1 MNDFINFET
10 GIDENVGKD
19 EDDEVS
25 EISEIE
31 SDFIDDQEVNTDIN
45 LYRQFDNV
53 ENDIEQVLRETYNE
67 TIEDIE
73 NFDEISNLCDGSED
87 EIEIDDFKN
96 FELEIKKFNESLFPR
111 VDNENEKVEN
121 QFCKVVLYALRF
133 DKTELKD
140 TCNNEEFEKIID
152 KDLFEKLS
160 KPEKLKFIIDLQK
173 FHNLCYE
180 INSIL
185 SKHNYFLRVFE
196 LQNKF
201 R

>member
-1 MNDFINFET
+1 MSDFINFEA
-10 GIDENVGKD
+10 GIDEDVGKD
-19 EDDEVS
+19 ENDEVS
-25 EISEIE
+25 DISEIE
-31 SDFIDDQEVNTDIN
+31 PDFIDDQEVNTDIN

-96 FELEIKKFNESLFPR
+96 FELDIKKFNESLFPR
-111 VDNENEKVEN
+111 VDNENEKAEN

-140 TCNNEEFEKIID
+140 TCNNEDFKKIID
-152 KDLFEKLS
+152 KDQMKNS
-160 KPEKLKFIIDLQK
+160 VNLK
-173 FHNLCYE
+173 N
-180 INSIL
+180 
-185 SKHNYFLRVFE
+185 
-196 LQNKF
+196 
-201 R
+201 

>member
-1 MNDFINFET
+1 MSDFINFEA
-10 GIDENVGKD
+10 GIDEDVGKD
-19 EDDEVS
+19 ENDEVS
-25 EISEIE
+25 DISEIE
-31 SDFIDDQEVNTDIN
+31 PDFIDDQEVNTDIN

-111 VDNENEKVEN
+111 VDNENEKAEN
-121 QFCKVVLYALRF
+121 QFCKLVLYALRF

-140 TCNNEEFEKIID
+140 TCNNE
-152 KDLFEKLS
+152 
-160 KPEKLKFIIDLQK
+160 
-173 FHNLCYE
+173 
-180 INSIL
+180 
-185 SKHNYFLRVFE
+185 
-196 LQNKF
+196 
-201 R
+201 

>member
-1 MNDFINFET
+1 MSDFINFEA
-10 GIDENVGKD
+10 GIDEDVGKD
-19 EDDEVS
+19 ENDEVS
-25 EISEIE
+25 DISEIE
-31 SDFIDDQEVNTDIN
+31 PDFIDDQEVNTDIN

-67 TIEDIE
+67 AIEDIE

-111 VDNENEKVEN
+111 VDNENEKAEN

-140 TCNNEEFEKIID
+140 TCNNEDFKKKID
-152 KDLFEKLS
+152 KDQMKNS
-160 KPEKLKFIIDLQK
+160 VNLK
-173 FHNLCYE
+173 N
-180 INSIL
+180 
-185 SKHNYFLRVFE
+185 
-196 LQNKF
+196 
-201 R
+201 

>member
-1 MNDFINFET
+1 MSDFINFEA
-10 GIDENVGKD
+10 GIDEDVGKD
-19 EDDEVS
+19 ENDEVS
-25 EISEIE
+25 DISEIE
-31 SDFIDDQEVNTDIN
+31 PDFIDDQEVNTDIN

-111 VDNENEKVEN
+111 VDNENEKAEN
-121 QFCKVVLYALRF
+121 QFCKVVLYAPRF

-140 TCNNEEFEKIID
+140 TCNNEDFKKIID
-152 KDLFEKLS
+152 KDQMKNS
-160 KPEKLKFIIDLQK
+160 VNLK
-173 FHNLCYE
+173 N
-180 INSIL
+180 
-185 SKHNYFLRVFE
+185 
-196 LQNKF
+196 
-201 R
+201 

>member
-1 MNDFINFET
+1 M
-10 GIDENVGKD
+10 
-19 EDDEVS
+19 
-25 EISEIE
+25 
-31 SDFIDDQEVNTDIN
+31 
-45 LYRQFDNV
+45 
-53 ENDIEQVLRETYNE
+53 
-67 TIEDIE
+67 
-73 NFDEISNLCDGSED
+73 CDGSED

-121 QFCKVVLYALRF
+121 KFCKVVLYALRF

-152 KDLFEKLS
+152 NDFFEKLS

-173 FHNLCYE
+173 FPNLCYE
-180 INSIL
+180 INSTL

-196 LQNKF
+196 LKNKF
-201 R
+201 WQFSIKAKSKQKIVRQLSSCLIEKYSGFTGFQSNIKKNKRNYSNL

>member
-1 MNDFINFET
+1 MSDFINFEA
-10 GIDENVGKD
+10 GIDEDVGKD
-19 EDDEVS
+19 ENDEVS
-25 EISEIE
+25 DISEIE
-31 SDFIDDQEVNTDIN
+31 PDFIDDQEVNTDIN

-67 TIEDIE
+67 AIEDIE

-111 VDNENEKVEN
+111 VDNENEKAEN

-140 TCNNEEFEKIID
+140 TCNNEDFKKIID
-152 KDLFEKLS
+152 KDQMKNS
-160 KPEKLKFIIDLQK
+160 VNLK
-173 FHNLCYE
+173 N
-180 INSIL
+180 
-185 SKHNYFLRVFE
+185 
-196 LQNKF
+196 
-201 R
+201 

>member
-1 MNDFINFET
+1 MSDFINFEAD
-10 GIDENVGKD
+10 IDEDVGKD
-19 EDDEVS
+19 KDNEVS
-25 EISEIE
+25 DISEIE

-67 TIEDIE
+67 AIEDIE

-111 VDNENEKVEN
+111 VDNENEKAEN

-140 TCNNEEFEKIID
+140 TCNNEDFKKIID
-152 KDLFEKLS
+152 KDQMKNS
-160 KPEKLKFIIDLQK
+160 VNLK
-173 FHNLCYE
+173 N
-180 INSIL
+180 
-185 SKHNYFLRVFE
+185 
-196 LQNKF
+196 
-201 R
+201 